1 MSTEA
6 RVGAFVVICA
16 AILCVTVYSVGNVT
30 FRGAHQS
37 YKTYLRYAGGL
48 APGTSVLFGGMA
60 VGKVSAVAPDT
71 SDPSRIAI
79 DLDVKP
85 GTPVNAKSVAKLG
98 TVSLMGGSVISITTG
113 AKDAPLLAPGSEIPA
128 EETISL
134 DDTQRKLVA
143 IADKAQTLLASVQTH
158 IDDITVDARSLL
170 SNLNDVTGTAN
181 QRRVAAILA
190 NADATVARLSPKVDQ
205 ISDEVLKLTREAGT
219 TISNADGTIT
229 GLREPIQADL
239 GELRAAL
246 EQARNLI
253 GSLQTVVRTNS
264 DNINAMLE
272 NIRKATDNLNDV
284 TGSVK
289 ERPWS
294 LIRIQQPKDRKVPP
308 KDRKVPQ

>member
-16 AILCVTVYSVGNVT
+16 AILCVTVYSVGNMT
-30 FRGAHQS
+30 FGGAHLS
-37 YKTYLRYAGGL
+37 YRTYLRYAGGL
-48 APGTSVLFGGMA
+48 APGTPVLFGGMA
-60 VGKVSAVAPDT
+60 VGKVTAVAPDA
-71 SDPSRIAI
+71 SDPTRIAI

-98 TVSLMGGSVISITTG
+98 TVSLMGGSVVSITTG
-113 AKDAPLLAPGSEIPA
+113 AKDASRLAPGAEIPA
-128 EETISL
+128 EETVSL

-143 IADKAQTLLASVQTH
+143 IADQAQTLLASVQTH
-158 IDDITVDARSLL
+158 IDDITVDVRHLL

-190 NADATVARLSPKVDQ
+190 NADSTVARLSPKVDQ
-205 ISDEVLKLTREAGT
+205 ISDEVLKLTKDAGAT
-219 TISNADGTIT
+219 LSNADGTIT
-229 GLREPIQADL
+229 ALRQPIQDDL

-264 DNINAMLE
+264 DSINEVIE

-294 LIRIQQPKDRKVPP
+294 LIRIQQPKDRKVP
-308 KDRKVPQ
+308 K